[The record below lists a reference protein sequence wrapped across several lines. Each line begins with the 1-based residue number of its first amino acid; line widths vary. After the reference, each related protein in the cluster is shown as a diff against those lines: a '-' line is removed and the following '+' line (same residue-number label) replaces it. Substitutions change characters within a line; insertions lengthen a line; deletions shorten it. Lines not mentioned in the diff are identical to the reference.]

1 MEAIRFEELVRGG
14 KTEKEG
20 ENKCRNCE
28 NVDFMVFSENIYTS
42 SSKHIWVCLGLSKP
56 SRQESGWNIVPLLK
70 LENQG

>member
-42 SSKHIWVCLGLSKP
+42 SSKHI
-56 SRQESGWNIVPLLK
+56 
-70 LENQG
+70 